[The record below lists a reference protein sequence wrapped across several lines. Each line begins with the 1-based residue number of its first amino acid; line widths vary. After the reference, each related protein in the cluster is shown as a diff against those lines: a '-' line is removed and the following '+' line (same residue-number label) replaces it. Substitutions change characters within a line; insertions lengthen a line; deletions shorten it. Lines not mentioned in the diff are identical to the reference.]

1 MSKTTRNFRTGTS
14 VPANTSTV
22 VFSNRPGL
30 HPTWGTGA
38 DKPTGNTKGVKKMK
52 MRKITGNK
60 KGIDTIL
67 AALLMVVIV
76 VVASVMV
83 YAWSTGLLGTLL
95 VTPQTGK
102 EAINMETYGW
112 NPNGANTYNVTLN
125 LRNTGS
131 AAITLSSYYVKDS
144 SGNQW
149 ARLSWQTGPNAPAA
163 FSPNALGIVTV
174 TIGNGASGAGGQC
187 GSANCS
193 FSGSGTFNAFTSGF
207 SYTITVVTSRNNQFT
222 FTVTR

>member
-1 MSKTTRNFRTGTS
+1 MNNAPRNLCYVATVSASQSSAAFSRSPGFGSIWETG
-14 VPANTSTV
+14 
-22 VFSNRPGL
+22 
-30 HPTWGTGA
+30 W
-38 DKPTGNTKGVKKMK
+38 DEPTGKLQGVKKLK
-52 MRKITGNK
+52 KIIGNK

-102 EAINMETYGW
+102 EAMNIENSAF
-112 NPNGANTYNVTLN
+112 NSVYNVTLD

-131 AAITLSSYYVKDS
+131 SSITLNSYYVKDS

-149 ARLSWQTGPNAPAA
+149 S
-163 FSPNALGIVTV
+163 
-174 TIGNGASGAGGQC
+174 
-187 GSANCS
+187 
-193 FSGSGTFNAFTSGF
+193 
-207 SYTITVVTSRNNQFT
+207 
-222 FTVTR
+222 